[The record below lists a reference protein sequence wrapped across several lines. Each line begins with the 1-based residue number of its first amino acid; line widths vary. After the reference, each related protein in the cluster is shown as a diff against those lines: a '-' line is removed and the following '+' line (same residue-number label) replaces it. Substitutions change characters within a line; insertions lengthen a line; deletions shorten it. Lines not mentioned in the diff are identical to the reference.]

1 MENNQLSK
9 EKKLKKRIERISN
22 VKAKLNKVK
31 AAKQEEVAKKKL
43 NLKNQ
48 QNRLKLNLTP
58 IQLSIYNATAA
69 AAEGRLN

>member
-1 MENNQLSK
+1 MNKDSR
-9 EKKLKKRIERISN
+9 KKRIERISN

-31 AAKQEEVAKKKL
+31 AAKQEVVKEKL

-48 QNRLKLNLTP
+48 QKRLKLNLTP

>member
-9 EKKLKKRIERISN
+9 EKKLKKRIEKISN
-22 VKAKLNKVK
+22 VKAKLNKVN
-31 AAKQEEVAKKKL
+31 AAKQVAKEKL

-48 QNRLKLNLTP
+48 QKRLELNLTP